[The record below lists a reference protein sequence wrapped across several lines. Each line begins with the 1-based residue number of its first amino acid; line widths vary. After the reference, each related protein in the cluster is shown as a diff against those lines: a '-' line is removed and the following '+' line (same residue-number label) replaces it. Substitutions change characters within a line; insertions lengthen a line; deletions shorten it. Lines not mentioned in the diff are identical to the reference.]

1 MKQGGTAGEYSDP
14 SLTDMEI
21 LSWTGFLCTRKLLR
35 NVPVTPKNALRGCG
49 ACTVQVIGSRRL
61 QKNSN
66 LQRVIRRQLHTSGD
80 DADSAKGKSSLLS
93 AGKRQP
99 ERSVGQVFFSGI

>member
-1 MKQGGTAGEYSDP
+1 MNQGGTAGEYSDP

-49 ACTVQVIGSRRL
+49 ARTVQEINREVFYV
-61 QKNSN
+61 SN
-66 LQRVIRRQLHTSGD
+66 I
-80 DADSAKGKSSLLS
+80 
-93 AGKRQP
+93 
-99 ERSVGQVFFSGI
+99 

>member
-1 MKQGGTAGEYSDP
+1 MPGICWYPVRAQEIVKQGGTAGEYSDP

-49 ACTVQVIGSRRL
+49 ACTVQEINREVFYV
-61 QKNSN
+61 SN
-66 LQRVIRRQLHTSGD
+66 I
-80 DADSAKGKSSLLS
+80 
-93 AGKRQP
+93 
-99 ERSVGQVFFSGI
+99 

>member
-1 MKQGGTAGEYSDP
+1 MVFRYEHDFIVKQGGTAGEYSDP

-49 ACTVQVIGSRRL
+49 ACTVQVINREVFYV
-61 QKNSN
+61 SN
-66 LQRVIRRQLHTSGD
+66 V
-80 DADSAKGKSSLLS
+80 
-93 AGKRQP
+93 
-99 ERSVGQVFFSGI
+99 

>member
-1 MKQGGTAGEYSDP
+1 MSCRGYVSILLRARTSVKQGGTAGLDYSDP

-49 ACTVQVIGSRRL
+49 TCTVQVINREVFYV
-61 QKNSN
+61 SN
-66 LQRVIRRQLHTSGD
+66 V
-80 DADSAKGKSSLLS
+80 
-93 AGKRQP
+93 
-99 ERSVGQVFFSGI
+99 